1 MIGWLSLGLN
11 SSGSEELQHWN
22 DMRAAR
28 QPTQVQRWH
37 SLLRPWNIWSWKS
50 FCYKTT
56 FHVNDYD
63 MVWSMEHGTDYS
75 YSCTPWYMTDRVAK
89 QLNFSRWMRLR
100 SIGCRLYCPNRTKK
114 SIYWSVD
121 PVNQSCHNLA
131 CGNSEFK
138 IYRCTKYIPFWYA
151 GWSWGCFQHT
161 YYVCILHIQT
171 KKERV
176 YLYHSYTYT
185 YLPTYTHN
193 TFQLHAHTNM
203 QTYISSVPKIEC
215 IYYQMDRETDFDS
228 ICAWANLNRLFFTL
242 CLSPFLGRVSI
253 DGESSWDTQPSREP
267 IMNRDPLVVLL
278 WTS

>member
-1 MIGWLSLGLN
+1 MGRKGREMIGWLSLGLN

-37 SLLRPWNIWSWKS
+37 SLLRPWNIWSRKS

-56 FHVNDYD
+56 FHVNDND
-63 MVWSMEHGTDYS
+63 MVWSMEHGTNYG

-138 IYRCTKYIPFWYA
+138 TLSMYQVHSFLIRWTELRVFPTYILRMYITYTNKERTRVLITIHTLTRIY
-151 GWSWGCFQHT
+151 
-161 YYVCILHIQT
+161 LHIRTIHFNYTRIQIC
-171 KKERV
+171 KHIFHRSQKSNV
-176 YLYHSYTYT
+176 YITRWTAKLTSIRYVPE
-185 YLPTYTHN
+185 PTLIVY
-193 TFQLHAHTNM
+193 FLL
-203 QTYISSVPKIEC
+203 
-215 IYYQMDRETDFDS
+215 
-228 ICAWANLNRLFFTL
+228 CAFH
-242 CLSPFLGRVSI
+242 PF
-253 DGESSWDTQPSREP
+253 
-267 IMNRDPLVVLL
+267 
-278 WTS
+278 

>member
-1 MIGWLSLGLN
+1 
-11 SSGSEELQHWN
+11 
-22 DMRAAR
+22 
-28 QPTQVQRWH
+28 
-37 SLLRPWNIWSWKS
+37 
-50 FCYKTT
+50 
-56 FHVNDYD
+56 
-63 MVWSMEHGTDYS
+63 
-75 YSCTPWYMTDRVAK
+75 MTDRVAK

-138 IYRCTKYIPFWYA
+138 TLSMYQVHSFLIRWTELRVFPTYILRMYI
-151 GWSWGCFQHT
+151 T
-161 YYVCILHIQT
+161 YT
-171 KKERV
+171 NRERTRRV
-176 YLYHSYTYT
+176 YYSYTYT
-185 YLPTYTHN
+185 YLFTYTHN

-203 QTYISSVPKIEC
+203 QTYILSVPKVEC
-215 IYYQMDRETDFDS
+215 IYYQMDRKTDFDS